1 VSKIKNNN
9 EKIIELNREI
19 AHRERSIRSSDIIN
33 IFAILSVVFIG
44 VWYRHGNLALMFSGK
59 SGMFQALGA
68 FSGLILQLALLLT
81 VFFSSRWSY
90 IEKVLG
96 LDHMLVYHRVAGE
109 TAGIALI
116 FHIAFETLNVKLTA
130 SWWDTLTSLTS
141 TTPYMAMATVGS
153 LFLCVIIISSLKWV
167 RRKLTYETW
176 YFLHLLVYA
185 ALILSFYHE
194 IKLGIDFSFDAVARN
209 TWIVLNLTIFG
220 FAIIS
225 RYQNILKNVLFPIR
239 VKEINLISKGI
250 MEVKIDCRGL
260 KKGAGQFMILR
271 FMTKDLWW
279 QPHPF
284 SISAIEA
291 ESISFTIKN
300 LGKGTEALGSLQPG
314 VRVIAE
320 GPYGRINRELLGNK
334 KILLIAGGVGVS
346 PIRSLLDSLTA
357 SNEPILLYRASERE
371 SAPHLEELIQ
381 KATERQGRVV
391 PLIGNRESFS
401 IDPFSSRG
409 LQNLVPDLEEREVVL
424 CGPEFMIDKA
434 IISLLRSGVELENI
448 HHERLW
454 W

>member
-1 VSKIKNNN
+1 MIIRKKNDDLVNN
-9 EKIIELNREI
+9 KREV

-33 IFAILSVVFIG
+33 IFAIICVVFVG
-44 VWYRHGNLALMFSGK
+44 VWYRHGNFQLMLSGK
-59 SGMFQALGA
+59 DGAFLALGA
-68 FSGLILQLALLLT
+68 LSGIILQLALLLT
-81 VFFSSRWSY
+81 VFFSSRWKY

-96 LDHMLVYHRVAGE
+96 LDHMLVYHRIAGE

-116 FHIAFETLNVKLTA
+116 LHIVFSVLTTKETE
-130 SWWDTLTSLTS
+130 SWWNTVKILTS
-141 TTPYMAMATVGS
+141 TTPYMAMATVGTIF
-153 LFLCVIIISSLKWV
+153 LFVILISSLKWV

-185 ALILSFYHE
+185 SLILSFYHE

-209 TWIVLNLTIFG
+209 TWIALNVSVFG

-225 RYQNILKNVLFPIR
+225 RYSNAIKNIVRPLKVSEVNI
-239 VKEINLISKGI
+239 ISKSI
-250 MEVKIDCRGL
+250 LEVKIDLKGL

-271 FMTKDLWW
+271 FLTKDLWW

-284 SISAIEA
+284 SISAIE
-291 ESISFTIKN
+291 ENSISFTIKN
-300 LGKGTEALGSLQPG
+300 LGEGTNALGVLKPG

-346 PIRSLLDSLTA
+346 PIRSLLDSLNT
-357 SNEPILLYRASERE
+357 NNQPILLYRASERE
-371 SAPHLEELIQ
+371 SAPHLEELIE
-381 KATERQGRVV
+381 KATARHGRVI
-391 PLIGNRESFS
+391 PLLGNRDSFTV
-401 IDPFSSRG
+401 DPFSSRG
-409 LQNLVPDLEEREVVL
+409 LQALVPDLEEREVVL

-434 IISLLRSGVELENI
+434 IVSLLRSGVELENI

>member
-1 VSKIKNNN
+1 MKKIKKID
-9 EKIIELNREI
+9 EKSIELNREI

-33 IFAILSVVFIG
+33 IFAIISVVTIG
-44 VWYRHGNLALMFSGK
+44 VWYRHGNFTLMLSGK
-59 SGMFQALGA
+59 GGALQALGA
-68 FSGLILQLALLLT
+68 ISGLVMQLALLLT
-81 VFFSSRWSY
+81 VFFSSRWIY

-109 TAGIALI
+109 TAGIAMI
-116 FHIAFETLNVKLTA
+116 FHIALETLNVKVTA
-130 SWWDTLTSLTS
+130 SWWTTIKTLTS

-153 LFLCVIIISSLKWV
+153 IFLLIISISSLRWV

-185 ALILSFYHE
+185 SLVLSFYHE
-194 IKLGIDFSFDAVARN
+194 IKLGIDFSFDAIARN
-209 TWIVLNLTIFG
+209 TWLALNLSVFG
-220 FAIIS
+220 FAISS
-225 RYQNILKNVLFPIR
+225 RYQNLLKNIFFPIK
-239 VKEINLISKGI
+239 VKEINLINKGI

-271 FMTKDLWW
+271 FMTKELWW

-284 SISAIEA
+284 SISAIKED
-291 ESISFTIKN
+291 SISFTIKN
-300 LGKGTEALGSLQPG
+300 LGQGTEALGNLHPG

-346 PIRSLLDSLTA
+346 PIRSLLESLNS

-371 SAPHLEELIQ
+371 SAPHLDELTQ
-381 KATERQGRVV
+381 KAFERHGRLV
-391 PLIGNRESFS
+391 PLIGKRESFTV
-401 IDPFSSRG
+401 DPFSSKG
-409 LQNLVPDLEEREVVL
+409 LQSLVPDLKEREVVL

-434 IISLLRSGVELENI
+434 IISLLRSGVNLDNI